1 MFHFKKKT
9 FTLLLASFLLVGAG
23 GVIFN
28 KATSKV
34 DAAMVT
40 YNKIS
45 SLSDLSDGDKYL
57 IVYENGDN
65 SVAFNGSLATLDV
78 GGGANGV
85 TVSVSENKIKIND
98 VLDNFYFTI
107 EAASDGKKYI
117 KSQSGYYIG
126 STAFSNQL
134 LSSTTTKYEN
144 TITFETVKNN
154 VLSAKIVGYSKANDA
169 GTLEQTMLCYNK
181 STGNSNLRFRYYKN
195 HSMEPI
201 QLYKRGEV
209 TTEPSIRLDYGS
221 IDPKKLLTGQKY
233 EFPYITDDVTNPVVE
248 LSSTDFTISNDTA
261 NKKLV
266 IDTSSLVSLSENK
279 SGVVSYVVK
288 EGSET
293 KLTGEFDF
301 TVLAMGFNLD
311 KTSLSIPVGET
322 KSATASN
329 FVGFS
334 QVNESLVTIT
344 NTSET
349 TASVTNSFASN
360 KFNLSIEGKEV
371 GTTIIKI
378 TASEASTLRT
388 LTKEI
393 EVSVT
398 AAEPLV
404 YLTNVTSTSELVL
417 GAKYVIANSDATKV
431 MSVEQYANNRGTL
444 DGTYVSSNG
453 LKKTSDMQELILLPA
468 AEGKYAF
475 YDASKT
481 KLLSAATSGNNLRT
495 LGDYGDLLSYATIS
509 FESASKTSPNLV
521 PAVITFTT
529 SGSSILRYNSGSKIF
544 SCYAGTQEAVTLFKS
559 PDAPISLGETW
570 AADFNRI
577 ADCNNDRAMTS
588 EKWAELVTNFNEQ
601 TIPEKMAASF
611 MDKTLGSSAFQQA
624 IHNYE
629 HCVTSYAGLNNF
641 LDGRAKTPSSR
652 SSAYYMEDSHIISVV
667 MIISLTSITIIG
679 GALVLRKRKDAQ

>member
-9 FTLLLASFLLVGAG
+9 FTLLLASFLLVGSGA
-23 GVIFN
+23 VISN
-28 KATSKV
+28 KAPSKV

-65 SVAFNGSLATLDV
+65 SVAFNGSLTTLDAV
-78 GGGANGV
+78 SNGV
-85 TVSVSENKIKIND
+85 EVSIVDNKIKVIESI
-98 VLDNFYFTI
+98 DNFYFTI
-107 EAASDGKKYI
+107 ASAATEGKKSI
-117 KSQSGYYIG
+117 KSASGKYIG
-126 STAFSNQL
+126 ITSYKNGLT
-134 LSSTTTKYEN
+134 SSDSVAYEN
-144 TITFETVKNN
+144 TITFEKVGSNTVE
-154 VLSAKIVGYSKANDA
+154 SAKILGFSQVNSDTGATEEMN
-169 GTLEQTMLCYNK
+169 LFYN
-181 STGNSNLRFRYYKN
+181 SSSGQERFRYFTSTSNKI
-195 HSMEPI
+195 I

-221 IDPKKLLTGQKY
+221 TDPKKLLTGQTY
-233 EFPYITDDVTNPVVE
+233 EFPYITDDVSNPVVE
-248 LSSTDFTISNDTA
+248 LSSTDFTISNDVT

-266 IDTSSLVSLSENK
+266 IDTSSLVSLSGNK
-279 SGVVSYVVK
+279 SGVVSYTVK
-288 EGSET
+288 DGSET
-293 KLTGEFDF
+293 KLTGVFNF
-301 TVLAMGFNLD
+301 TVLAMGFYLD

-322 KSATASN
+322 KGATASN

-334 QVNESLVTIT
+334 AVNESLVTIT

-349 TASVTNSFASN
+349 TASVTSSFASN
-360 KFNLSIEGKEV
+360 KFNLSIVGKEV

-417 GAKYVIANSDATKV
+417 GAKYVIANSNATKV
-431 MSVEQYANNRGTL
+431 MSVEQNANNRATL

-529 SGSSILRYNSGSKIF
+529 SGSSILRYNSGSNIF

-577 ADCNNDRAMTS
+577 ADCNNDRAMTG

-641 LDGRAKTPSSR
+641 LEGRAKTPSSR

-679 GALVLRKRKDAQ
+679 GVLVLHKRKDVQ

>member
-23 GVIFN
+23 DVIFN
-28 KATSKV
+28 KASSKV

-65 SVAFNGSLATLDV
+65 SVAFNGSLATLD
-78 GGGANGV
+78 AESNGV
-85 TVSVSENKIKIND
+85 EVSVVDNKIKVIEST
-98 VLDNFYFTI
+98 DNFYFTI
-107 EAASDGKKYI
+107 ASGATEGKKTI
-117 KSQSGYYIG
+117 KSASGKYIG
-126 STAFSNQL
+126 ITSYKNGLA
-134 LSSTTTKYEN
+134 SSESVAYEN
-144 TITFETVKNN
+144 TITFEKVGSNTAE
-154 VLSAKIVGYSKANDA
+154 SAKILGFSRVNSDTGATEEMN
-169 GTLEQTMLCYNK
+169 LFYN
-181 STGNSNLRFRYYKN
+181 SASNQQRFRYFTSTSNKI
-195 HSMEPI
+195 I

-221 IDPKKLLTGQKY
+221 TDPKKLLTGQTY

-279 SGVVSYVVK
+279 SGVVSYTVK
-288 EGSET
+288 DGSET

-301 TVLAMGFNLD
+301 TVLAMGFYLD

-334 QVNESLVTIT
+334 QVNKSLVTIT

-404 YLTNVTSTSELVL
+404 YLTNVTSTSDLVL

-431 MSVEQYANNRGTL
+431 MSVEQNANNRGTL

-481 KLLSAATSGNNLRT
+481 KLLSSVGSSNYLRT
-495 LGDYGDLLSYATIS
+495 DGDYGTTKAYASIS
-509 FESASKTSPNLV
+509 FGSASETSPNLV

-529 SGSSILRYNSGSKIF
+529 TGSSILRYNSGSKIF

-577 ADCNNDRAMTS
+577 ADCNNDRAMTG

-641 LDGRAKTPSSR
+641 LEGRAKTPSSR